1 MLRPPRARF
10 TPPLLL
16 QTHSPRRAQP
26 CTHIPPRRPS
36 LDRVPRGRGMRACA
50 QHTAPAC
57 RFSFPSAPS
66 IGKGFREAGDV
77 AVKAVALR
85 LART

>member
-36 LDRVPRGRGMRACA
+36 LDRVPRGRGMRAR
-50 QHTAPAC
+50 TLLLLLL
-57 RFSFPSAPS
+57 
-66 IGKGFREAGDV
+66 AGHV
-77 AVKAVALR
+77 AVSL
-85 LART
+85 